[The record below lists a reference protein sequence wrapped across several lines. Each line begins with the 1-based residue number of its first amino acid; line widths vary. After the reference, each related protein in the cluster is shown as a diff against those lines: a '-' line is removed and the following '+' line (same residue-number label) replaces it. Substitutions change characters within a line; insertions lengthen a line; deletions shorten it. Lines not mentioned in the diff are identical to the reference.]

1 MTPATENKLTTTMLS
16 DKMFNQFREF
26 VQKELGIKMPEGKRT
41 LLQGRL
47 QKRLRITGI
56 PTFEAYYDYV
66 FSDKGK
72 AAELAH
78 MMDAVTTNKTDF
90 FREPKHFEYLVETAL
105 PTIMKQKNGGR
116 PHHLLCWSAGCSS
129 GKEPYTLGMVLSEFA
144 RHHPGLG
151 FTILATDISTKVLN
165 SAMQGI
171 YGEEDVVPVPM
182 PLRKKYLMRS
192 KDKKKKIVRVV
203 PDLRSKIMFRR
214 LNFMQQDYGVSK
226 PVHVIFFRNVLI
238 YFKRPTQELV
248 INRLCRYL
256 NPGGFFFTGHSETLN
271 GLNVPLV
278 QVAPTIYR
286 RK

>member
-1 MTPATENKLTTTMLS
+1 MYTATENKLTTTMLS

-26 VQKELGIKMPEGKRT
+26 VQQELGIKMPEGKRT

-72 AAELAH
+72 AAELTH

-90 FREPKHFEYLVETAL
+90 FREPKHFEYLEKTAL
-105 PTIMKQKNGGR
+105 PTIMEQNDGGPR
-116 PHHLLCWSAGCSS
+116 HLLCWSAGCSS
-129 GKEPYTLGMVLSEFA
+129 GKEPYTLGMVLSEFV
-144 RHHPGLG
+144 RHHPGLV

-165 SAMQGI
+165 SAKQGI

-192 KDKKKKIVRVV
+192 KDKKKKIVRIV